1 MSYILFVILSGGN
14 NVYPIATAEFN
25 TMEYCQHAIKTLKE
39 RTSRDKV
46 SDSFCLEKGLKK

>member
-1 MSYILFVILSGGN
+1 VSYILFIILWGGN

-25 TMEYCQHAIKTLKE
+25 TMDHCQHAIKTLKE
-39 RTSRDKV
+39 RTNKV